1 MTYPQ
6 LSNNEVSNSKN
17 YSNKLAGSFEDAL
30 YQVYSYL
37 DIAIYYHNAIRET
50 DSENKIEFHQ
60 VLENMKNILS
70 LISKDVEEMTAKI
83 NYEFGK

>member
-6 LSNNEVSNSKN
+6 LSSKEVNDSKN
-17 YSNKLAGSFEDAL
+17 YSNKLAGSFEDSL

-37 DIAIYYHNAIRET
+37 EIAIYYHNAIRET

-60 VLENMKNILS
+60 VLDNMKNLLR
-70 LISKDVEEMTAKI
+70 LISKESEKMTSNI
-83 NYEFGK
+83 NKEFGQ